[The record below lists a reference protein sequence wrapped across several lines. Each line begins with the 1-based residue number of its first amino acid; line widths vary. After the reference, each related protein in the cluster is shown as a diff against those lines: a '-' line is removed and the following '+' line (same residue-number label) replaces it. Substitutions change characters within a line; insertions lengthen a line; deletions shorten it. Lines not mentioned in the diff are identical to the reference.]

1 MSLRVVKGVIILLA
15 ALLLAVPGMAEE
27 GKKTDNA
34 TDKTGEVVMPE
45 LVVTATRTK
54 REAKDIPSAVTVIT
68 REEIEDMA
76 GKDAIDVLKNAAG
89 VEIMNARGSM
99 SSATYNKVILRG
111 MGYNAGRVLVLID
124 GMPTSDSQSQAFE
137 WSLINRDDIE
147 RIEIVRGPS
156 SALYGGSAM
165 GGVVNIITRKAVEEG
180 FKTTAETSYG
190 SHHTWIEGL
199 TNSGRVGK
207 FGYRLSGKMEG
218 TGGYNTRAPEQ
229 RTAFYQAPMT
239 SKKEFFGGGAVYD
252 VDDTMS
258 LNLDGSYAHFR
269 NRGKYTLAPDLN
281 LFNKSETRGRFKV
294 DKAFGGLDTSFGA
307 YATYTDSDYD
317 TPVSSTNTAINYV
330 KSGTQW
336 EMGGNLQA
344 SAPVGDFQH
353 LTGGVEFKRNTL
365 DSDYDYTA
373 GRKRERGGTQDI
385 YSLFG
390 QDEMQFFSGALVVV
404 PGVRFDYWRTHDGYD
419 LDTDISNS
427 RNDYD
432 SNAHPSLTPKIGVR
446 WNLPGNVVALRAAY
460 GEAFRAPS
468 LNELYGLF
476 ESGTTIYFANPNL
489 DPEKSQTFEAGLDL
503 DTPQGFHFSFTG
515 YRTSADDYIAQVTV
529 AAPVGYTT
537 AYEKQNVDR
546 VEIVGMELDA
556 SWQMSERFKVFANHV
571 WTDPVVKGGQ
581 YDGKKVTGIP
591 LDTTSYGFLFND
603 ARLFTL
609 RVSGRTVGDINY
621 NSANT
626 QVYGNYTTFDAKI
639 SRSFDVVGGSLEAAL
654 EGTNLTDTTIQ
665 EMRYDVG
672 PGRAFMGTLKYTF

>member
-1 MSLRVVKGVIILLA
+1 MSLRIVKGVLVILA
-15 ALLLAVPGMAEE
+15 VLLLAVPGMAEE
-27 GKKTDNA
+27 ADNA
-34 TDKTGEVVMPE
+34 TGKSGEVVMPE

-54 REAKDIPSAVTVIT
+54 REAKEIPSAVTVIT
-68 REEIEDMA
+68 REDIERMP
-76 GKDAIDVLKNAAG
+76 GKDAIDVLKDAAG
-89 VEIMNARGSM
+89 VEVMNARGSM

-124 GMPTSDSQSQAFE
+124 GMPSSDSQTQDFE

-165 GGVVNIITRKAVEEG
+165 GGVINIITRKAVEQG
-180 FKTTAETSYG
+180 VKTTAETSYG
-190 SHHTWIEGL
+190 SNHSWVEGL
-199 TNSGRVGK
+199 TNSGRLGR

-229 RTAFYQAPMT
+229 RTAFYQAPMA
-239 SKKEFFGGGAVYD
+239 SKKEFFGGGAVFD

-258 LNLDGSYAHFR
+258 VNLDGTYAHFR

-294 DKAFGGLDTSFGA
+294 DKAFGNLDTSFGA

-317 TPVSSTNTAINYV
+317 TPVSSSNVAISYV

-336 EMGGNLQA
+336 EMGGNLTG
-344 SAPVGDFQH
+344 SAPVGEVQH
-353 LTGGVEFKRNTL
+353 LTGGAEFKRNIL
-365 DSDYDYTA
+365 ESDYKYTA

-390 QDEMQFFSGALVVV
+390 QDEMKFFSGALVVI
-404 PGVRFDYWRTHDGYD
+404 PGVRFDYWRTHGGYD
-419 LDTDISNS
+419 LDTDISAS
-427 RNDYD
+427 RNNYD
-432 SNAHPSLTPKIGVR
+432 SSAHPSLTPKIGVR
-446 WNLPGNVVALRAAY
+446 WNLPGDVVAFRAAY

-476 ESGTTIYFANPNL
+476 ESGTTIYYANPGL
-489 DPEKSQTFEAGLDL
+489 KPEKSQTYEAGVDI
-503 DTPQGFHFSFTG
+503 DTPQGFHASVTG
-515 YRTSADDYIAQVTV
+515 YRTNAEDYIAQVTV
-529 AAPVGYTT
+529 AAVPPYTT

-546 VEIVGMELDA
+546 VEIVGFEADA
-556 SWQMSERFKVFANHV
+556 SWQVTDRWKLFANHV
-571 WTDPVVKGGQ
+571 WTSPKVKGGQ
-581 YDGKKVTGIP
+581 YDGKYVTGIP
-591 LDTTSYGFLFND
+591 LTKTSYGFLFDD
-603 ARLFTL
+603 AELFTL
-609 RVSGRTVGDINY
+609 RLAGRTVGDINY

-626 QVYGNYTTFDAKI
+626 QVYGNYTSFDAKI
-639 SRSFDVVGGSLEAAL
+639 SRSFDVPGGALEASL
-654 EGTNLTDTTIQ
+654 EGTNLTDVTIQ

-672 PGRAFMGTLKYTF
+672 PGRAFMAMLKYTF